1 MRIYKKGHDYMGY
14 AFSQNIAG
22 QPAISLPLFTTSD
35 GYPIGTHFWAGK
47 GKEYRLLQLAQQ
59 LEEAGH
65 LQTDIERL
73 DNEWRK

>member
-1 MRIYKKGHDYMGY
+1 M
-14 AFSQNIAG
+14 
-22 QPAISLPLFTTSD
+22 TSD

-59 LEEAGH
+59 LEEAGY

-73 DNEWRK
+73 DKPAENHN